1 MKYYQQSLSSLAKN
15 ASKLEKK
22 NIRNSCLKFIQNN
35 ETYSGPF
42 NSLADDEK
50 KWVLH
55 YLCGVK
61 GVIPYEKMK
70 SREDLDAAPK
80 DDFFSKTEFYSSLR
94 NEIIDDESYESV
106 KKFWK
111 LM

>member
-1 MKYYQQSLSSLAKN
+1 MLAN
-15 ASKLEKK
+15 SKKK

-94 NEIIDDESYESV
+94 NEIIDDESYKIV